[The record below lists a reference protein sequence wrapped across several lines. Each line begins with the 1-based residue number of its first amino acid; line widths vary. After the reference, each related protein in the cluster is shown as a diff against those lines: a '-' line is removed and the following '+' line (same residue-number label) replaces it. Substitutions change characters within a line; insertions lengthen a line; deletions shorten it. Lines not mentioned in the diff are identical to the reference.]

1 LSLSLSRQEIN
12 ELILFRQH
20 LHQHPKIS
28 GEEAWTRNEIRA
40 WLKSRTS
47 FKMKTVGKNGLLL
60 KGKSS
65 DSSKKILVRVDIDA
79 LPITEKNDHILYRS
93 EEVGAAHLCGHDGHA
108 TIGCG
113 LALLMNKES
122 ENTPADIIFQPA
134 EETGQGAQWVLNDPE
149 FNIDDYSY
157 SISIHNLPGYDKNT
171 VVLRK
176 EFFTAAVDSLIFRF
190 TGSTSHAAEPQ
201 FGRNPAEA
209 IARLILESQQIMKD
223 YKERGF
229 SVITPIFSRIGKKA
243 YGTSPGYGETHF
255 TLRAGK
261 NKLLDKISDSL
272 KQSAGALA
280 KEYELDLSTD
290 STESFRAVKNNE
302 HVVNLTE
309 KAAQEKEL
317 KVVYRDELFSWGEDF
332 GRFTEKIP
340 GAMFGLGSGKDHPV
354 LHSENYDFPDE
365 LIATGSE
372 LFYSVIK
379 KLADV

>member
-1 LSLSLSRQEIN
+1 
-12 ELILFRQH
+12 
-20 LHQHPKIS
+20 
-28 GEEAWTRNEIRA
+28 
-40 WLKSRTS
+40 
-47 FKMKTVGKNGLLL
+47 
-60 KGKSS
+60 
-65 DSSKKILVRVDIDA
+65 
-79 LPITEKNDHILYRS
+79 
-93 EEVGAAHLCGHDGHA
+93 
-108 TIGCG
+108 
-113 LALLMNKES
+113 
-122 ENTPADIIFQPA
+122 
-134 EETGQGAQWVLNDPE
+134 
-149 FNIDDYSY
+149 
-157 SISIHNLPGYDKNT
+157 
-171 VVLRK
+171 
-176 EFFTAAVDSLIFRF
+176 
-190 TGSTSHAAEPQ
+190 
-201 FGRNPAEA
+201 
-209 IARLILESQQIMKD
+209 MKD

-272 KQSAGALA
+272 KQSADALA